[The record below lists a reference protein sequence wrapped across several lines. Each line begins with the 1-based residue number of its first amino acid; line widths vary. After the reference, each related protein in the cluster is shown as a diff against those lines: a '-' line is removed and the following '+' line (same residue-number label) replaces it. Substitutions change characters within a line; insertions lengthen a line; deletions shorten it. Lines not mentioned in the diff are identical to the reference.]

1 MPFTVSPEYLGT
13 DPNAYNGALDPGAP
27 GGEGGGYGGGMPGGS
42 EGGLDPGGMAVITS
56 AGDGTGTT
64 NKRGNL
70 ATPDEIA
77 AAIGMQP
84 GSYIGSGNGP
94 NDGYY
99 NTPSGQPTGNR
110 PLGVEDKLWQE
121 QHPSGS
127 FTNPL
132 GAQTQTYN
140 ANNPD
145 PLAPITRPGT
155 GGIQPPSIEQQNLQ
169 GTYPNG
175 GSFPNVSPIAANAL
189 PAGVGAPPAASGL
202 PGGSNTGQLSDAA
215 WQKDFTDKFGFFDPR
230 FNSRENMLANAQQGD
245 TAIADQM
252 RYMAG
257 LDSDA
262 ARVQGGINA
271 HPDFYRSQMAG
282 DWGGRHNQQIQDRI
296 AAGEFAQNAGGGG
309 GGNFNNR
316 LGAAPGGGGGGGQI
330 QNLAALQNLQSQQ
343 YRTPAGG
350 IVPDSQA
357 FADGTK
363 IVGEL
368 AQLKGVTLA
377 PDPLDSYGNIVF
389 SENGQV
395 RHIPMNEWKDW
406 AGAISNRLAA
416 QNAPPA
422 AAAGGGGGYAPRGYA
437 PRGGGGGGGNAP
449 AVAGPD
455 GVAQS
460 PQELYGNRPINMRGY
475 GPPDANSPLYAG
487 TFVGNMAGA
496 VGNAVGAMAGANA
509 AYTNANYGPGDST
522 GYTPISG
529 SNTAAAAA
537 RYPYEFPGLIP
548 EQDPGLGGAYGNP
561 AYPGIP
567 ADATTLPPRMRRG

>member
-1 MPFTVSPEYLGT
+1 MAFTVDPAYLGP

-64 NKRGNL
+64 NKRGPYGDVG
-70 ATPDEIA
+70 A
-77 AAIGMQP
+77 
-84 GSYIGSGNGP
+84 
-94 NDGYY
+94 DGYY
-99 NTPSGQPTGNR
+99 TDANGNSTGGR
-110 PLGVEDKLWQE
+110 PLTVEEKAFQE
-121 QHPSGS
+121 ANPNGGS
-127 FTNPL
+127 FSNPL
-132 GAQTQTYN
+132 GAQTQAYN
-140 ANNPD
+140 IANPD
-145 PLAPITRPGT
+145 PLNPISHPSTGATGRPLT
-155 GGIQPPSIEQQNLQ
+155 IEEQSFQ

-309 GGNFNNR
+309 GGGNFNNR

-422 AAAGGGGGYAPRGYA
+422 AAAGGGGGYAPRGFA

-460 PQELYGNRPINMRGY
+460 PQELYGNKPINMRGY
-475 GPPDANSPLYAG
+475 GPPDANLPLWTGYGDTNFQPTPGYVAASGGNLGGGGFGLGNGNDLIQAG
-487 TFVGNMAGA
+487 SIPAAIASGGMGVAANIA
-496 VGNAVGAMAGANA
+496 NAGANLA
-509 AYTNANYGPGDST
+509 T
-522 GYTPISG
+522 GG
-529 SNTAAAAA
+529 MGTAANIANTGADIIQTAAGA
-537 RYPYEFPGLIP
+537 FRRLRDGTLIP
-548 EQDPGLGGAYGNP
+548 FGG
-561 AYPGIP
+561 
-567 ADATTLPPRMRRG
+567 

>member
-1 MPFTVSPEYLGT
+1 MAITLGNGFENPP
-13 DPNAYNGALDPGAP
+13 DYGYNQSLDPGAP
-27 GGEGGGYGGGMPGGS
+27 GGEGGGYGGGLPGGS
-42 EGGLDPGGMAVITS
+42 EGGIDPGGMAVITS
-56 AGDGTGTT
+56 GGVDDTSA
-64 NKRGNL
+64 NKRGPYGDVG
-70 ATPDEIA
+70 A
-77 AAIGMQP
+77 
-84 GSYIGSGNGP
+84 
-94 NDGYY
+94 DGYY
-99 NTPSGQPTGNR
+99 TDANGNSTGGRPLTVEEKAFQDANPNGGSFSNPLAGVPVPGNGRQPT
-110 PLGVEDKLWQE
+110 VEE
-121 QHPSGS
+121 QAFQH
-127 FTNPL
+127 
-132 GAQTQTYN
+132 QY
-140 ANNPD
+140 
-145 PLAPITRPGT
+145 PG
-155 GGIQPPSIEQQNLQ
+155 
-169 GTYPNG
+169 G
-175 GSFPNVSPIAANAL
+175 GSFPNVSPIAANAQ
-189 PAGVGAPPAASGL
+189 PAGATTPTTTGGL

-215 WQKDFTDKFGFFDPR
+215 WQKDFQDKYGFFDPR

-316 LGAAPGGGGGGGQI
+316 LGASPQGGGGGQI

-395 RHIPMNEWKDW
+395 RHIPMNEWPNW
-406 AGAISNRLAA
+406 EGVISQRLAA

-422 AAAGGGGGYAPRGYA
+422 AAGGGGGGYAPRGYA
-437 PRGGGGGGGNAP
+437 PRGGGGGGYAP
-449 AVAGPD
+449 PAAAVAGPN

-460 PQELYGNRPINMRGY
+460 PQELYGNKPINMRGY
-475 GPPDANSPLYAG
+475 GPPDANLPLYTGYGDTNFQPTPGYVAASGGNLGGGGFGLGNGNDLIQAG
-487 TFVGNMAGA
+487 SIPAAIASGGMGVAANIA
-496 VGNAVGAMAGANA
+496 NAGANLA
-509 AYTNANYGPGDST
+509 T
-522 GYTPISG
+522 GG
-529 SNTAAAAA
+529 MGTAANIANTGADIIQTAAGA
-537 RYPYEFPGLIP
+537 FRRLRDGTLIP
-548 EQDPGLGGAYGNP
+548 FGG
-561 AYPGIP
+561 
-567 ADATTLPPRMRRG
+567 